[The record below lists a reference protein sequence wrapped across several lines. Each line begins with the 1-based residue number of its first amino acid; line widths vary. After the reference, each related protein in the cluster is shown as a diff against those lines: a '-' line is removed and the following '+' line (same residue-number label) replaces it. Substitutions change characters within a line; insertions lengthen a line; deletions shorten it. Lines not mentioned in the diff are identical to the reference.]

1 MRDAFIRKLTEMAE
15 QDPSVFLIVGDLG
28 YGVVDE
34 FSKKFPS
41 QFLNA
46 GISEQNMIGLAA
58 GLSNTGFKVFVY
70 SIANFPTMRCL
81 EQIRND
87 ITYHDLNVTIVSI
100 GAGFGYGTLG
110 YSHYAIEDLAVL
122 RAFDGLRIHS
132 PGDACELD
140 NSLDF
145 IMNNLGPNYL
155 RVGKNG
161 EKLLEG
167 PLPENPNVPRRLQ
180 DDGKYLILS
189 TGNIGVDVTVSLK
202 NLTDS
207 QRALF
212 SHYSINGLSHGTLA
226 EIDFS
231 RFLEVVTVEEHVLTG
246 GFGSLVLEYLSDN
259 RFLNK
264 VRRIGIRSQFGLP
277 IGDQSYLKEFCGI
290 DHNGI
295 TRTLVKIAE
304 QEYGVLN

>member
-122 RAFDGLRIHS
+122 RTFDGLRIHS
-132 PGDACELD
+132 PGDAYELD

-161 EKLLEG
+161 EKQLVG
-167 PLPENPNVPRRLQ
+167 PPPETPNIPRRLQ
-180 DDGKYLILS
+180 DVGKYLILS

-207 QRALF
+207 QRVLF

-231 RFLEVVTVEEHVLTG
+231 RFVGVVTVEEHVLTG
-246 GFGSLVLEYLSDN
+246 GLGSLVLEYLSDN
-259 RFLNK
+259 RFLIK
-264 VRRIGIRSQFGLP
+264 VQRIGIRSQLGLP

-290 DHNGI
+290 DHTGI